1 VTRAAAALAIAL
13 LVPGRAATAQ
23 VATPPAEVLVE
34 IRIHGNHT
42 TPDEEVLRAMAL
54 EIGQPIDDAAIEA
67 AAARLRKS
75 GRFAQVEIRKR
86 YRSLEPGGD
95 VSLVVVVQEY
105 PMPSGTIPGPAIL
118 RPIQHLL
125 NSGMFMPILRYDDGY
140 GFTYGARISAV
151 DWPRRGSRLSAPLS
165 WGGTKRAAL
174 EYDRALPKGPFD
186 RVLVAGSISERTNP
200 FYELD
205 EDRQEVTVEASKQ
218 LPRHLRA
225 AGHAVYADVEFGTLQ
240 DWAVT
245 YGADLSF
252 DTRMD
257 PIFPRNAVFASAGWE
272 RLDPT
277 VSEPV
282 NRFNA
287 EVRAYVGLVGQSV
300 LSMRVNYA
308 GADGA
313 QPDYA
318 RNLLGGA
325 ANLRGYEAGSFSGDN
340 LLAGTVELRIP
351 VTSVMGFVRAGVTV
365 FADTGTVWDDGQK
378 PSGSAFR
385 SGVGAGGFFVA
396 SLFQMTF
403 DVGFREGGDVRV
415 HFAAGVSF

>member
-1 VTRAAAALAIAL
+1 VTRAAAAFVIAL
-13 LVPGRAATAQ
+13 LVFAGTA
-23 VATPPAEVLVE
+23 VAQIAPSPAEVLVE

-42 TPDEEVLRAMAL
+42 TPDNEVLRVMAL
-54 EIGQPIDDAAIEA
+54 AIGQPIDDVGIEA
-67 AAARLRKS
+67 AAIRLRKS
-75 GRFAQVEIRKR
+75 GRFAQVDIRKR

-95 VSLVVVVQEY
+95 VSLIVVVQEF
-105 PMPSGTIPGPAIL
+105 PMPAGAIPGPAFL
-118 RPIQHLL
+118 RPIQRLW

-174 EYDRALPKGPFD
+174 EYDRTLSKGPFD
-186 RVLVAGSISERTNP
+186 RVFVVGSISERTNP

-218 LPRHLRA
+218 VVKYVRA
-225 AGHAVYADVEFGTLQ
+225 SGHAGYADVEFGALR
-240 DWAVT
+240 DWTVS

-257 PIFPRNAVFASAGWE
+257 PVFPRNAVFASAGWE

-277 VSEPV
+277 ATAPV
-282 NRFNA
+282 NRFRA
-287 EVRAYVGLVGQSV
+287 EARAYVGVVGQSV
-300 LSMRVNYA
+300 LSLRVRYA
-308 GADGA
+308 GADGT

-325 ANLRGYEAGSFSGDN
+325 GSLRGYRAGSFAGDN
-340 LLAGTVELRIP
+340 LLGASVEFRIP
-351 VTSVMGFVRAGVTV
+351 ITSPMGIARAGVTV
-365 FADTGTVWDDGQK
+365 FADTGTVWDYGRKLSDSSFK
-378 PSGSAFR
+378 SGI
-385 SGVGAGGFFVA
+385 GAGGFLVA
-396 SLFQMTF
+396 SLFQMSL

-415 HFAAGVSF
+415 HFAMGVSF